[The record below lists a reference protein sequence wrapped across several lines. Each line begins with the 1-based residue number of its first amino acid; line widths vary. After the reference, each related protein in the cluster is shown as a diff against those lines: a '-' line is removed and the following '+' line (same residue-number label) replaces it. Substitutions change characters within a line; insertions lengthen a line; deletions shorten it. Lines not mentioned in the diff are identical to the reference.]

1 MEKLDFLKK
10 IRSRLS
16 NVEKETL
23 YQKLREEVQD
33 SLLFRHVCQSLEEG
47 ILLLDLRGHLTYVN
61 PRAETWL
68 GISPGKKS
76 AAPVWTILEDRQLSA
91 FLEKNISEIRQ
102 KTVSNLKIITPREME
117 FRVSLEP
124 YAIGDREGFLLIL
137 RDTTHRSER
146 EFEDAMLQRMDSLI
160 RLAGGI
166 AHEIGNPLN
175 AITIHLELL
184 KKRLKGIPEAKRTEL
199 ETYLASIQQE
209 TKRLDKI
216 IRNFLKATRKPP
228 LRFQTNSLDEILTDT
243 LNFLKPELTAAK
255 IRLKFTHDDTI
266 PPFLLDRERL
276 YYAFMNLVKNA
287 MESMPR
293 GGDLKIALI
302 RKGNCAI
309 VSIQDTGCGIPKED
323 LQHVFDIYYTTKE
336 EGSGLGL
343 MMVYDAI
350 TEHGGRIE
358 VTSRLKKGTT
368 FRISLPIREP
378 RKQLPDYATSNGGYV
393 SHA

>member
-16 NVEKETL
+16 SVEKDTL
-23 YQKLREEVQD
+23 YQKLQEGVHD
-33 SLLFRHVCQSLEEG
+33 SLLFRQVCQSLDEG
-47 ILLLDLRGHLTYVN
+47 VLILDLRGRPTYVN
-61 PRAETWL
+61 PRAEIWL
-68 GISPGKKS
+68 GI
-76 AAPVWTILEDRQLSA
+76 APDKNPVPLWTILEDRQLSA
-91 FLEKNISEIRQ
+91 FLEKNIPAIRQ
-102 KTVSNLKIITPREME
+102 KTVSHLKILTPREME

-124 YAIGDREGFLLIL
+124 YAVGDREGFLVML
-137 RDTTHRSER
+137 RDMTRRSER
-146 EFEDAMLQRMDSLI
+146 EFEEAMLQRMDSLL

-199 ETYLASIQQE
+199 ETYLADIQQE

-228 LRFQTNSLDEILTDT
+228 LRFQTSPLDEILADT
-243 LNFLKPELTAAK
+243 LNFLKPELTASK

-287 MESMPR
+287 MEAMPQ
-293 GGDLKIALI
+293 GGDLKVSLM

-309 VSIQDTGCGIPKED
+309 VSIQDTGCGIAQEN

-350 TEHGGRIE
+350 TEHGGRVE
-358 VTSRLKKGTT
+358 VASKLKKGTT
-368 FRISLPIREP
+368 FRVFLPIREP
-378 RKQLPDYATSNGGYV
+378 RKQLPDYATPHGGDV